1 METNPGTSQALGQ
14 DLSLIFMLR
23 PGQLPR
29 IAMLVLRKRPKPQF
43 SSFVSAC
50 TLLCDLDNLL
60 NLTVFQKGDCVII
73 LLVPPQSIPLHHL
86 VLGHLSSYLFH
97 SF

>member
-23 PGQLPR
+23 PGRLPR
-29 IAMLVLRKRPKPQF
+29 IAMLVLGKRPKPQF

-50 TLLCDLDNLL
+50 TSLCDLDKLL
-60 NLTVFQKGDCVII
+60 NPDSFSEGRLCNNLAGPSPINT
-73 LLVPPQSIPLHHL
+73 PP
-86 VLGHLSSYLFH
+86 SSGF
-97 SF
+97 SSPF